1 MGAISVLNM
10 KMKENFKITILTGG
24 VGPEREI
31 SLLTS
36 DALNESLKMNFD
48 VSVIELTDEALPEP
62 YDFGNSVVFP
72 AIHGT
77 FGEDGRLQELLDNA
91 GINYAGSDA
100 HASRLCMNKYLSKR
114 VVSKSGVRIAP
125 DIEFRNPCDLD
136 LAKILSDLGHNL
148 IIKPVDQGSSVDLF
162 VVSGENELISTLEN
176 LPVGHWMIEK
186 RIFGRELTVGILG
199 ESTLGVVEIIPKGG
213 LYDYD
218 RKYSAGET
226 EYRFPA
232 VIDCQIEQEI
242 KEFAINAFRACGC
255 RDFGRVDFI
264 LNEDGKAYFLEIN
277 TIPGLTKTSLLP
289 KSASCSG
296 YSFENLTNQLVRPAM
311 LRETKENLLIA

>member
-10 KMKENFKITILTGG
+10 QMKENFKITILTGG

>member
-125 DIEFRNPCDLD
+125 DVEFRNSCDLD

>member
-100 HASRLCMNKYLSKR
+100 RASRLCMNKYLSKR

-125 DIEFRNPCDLD
+125 DVEFRNPCDLD

-311 LRETKENLLIA
+311 LRETEENLLIA

>member
-1 MGAISVLNM
+1 
-10 KMKENFKITILTGG
+10 MKENFKITILTGG

-100 HASRLCMNKYLSKR
+100 RASRLCMNKYLSKR

-125 DIEFRNPCDLD
+125 DVEFRNPCDLD

-199 ESTLGVVEIIPKGG
+199 ESTLGVVEIIPKGW

>member
-24 VGPEREI
+24 LGPEREI

-125 DIEFRNPCDLD
+125 DVEFRNPCDLD

>member
-1 MGAISVLNM
+1 
-10 KMKENFKITILTGG
+10 
-24 VGPEREI
+24 
-31 SLLTS
+31 
-36 DALNESLKMNFD
+36 
-48 VSVIELTDEALPEP
+48 
-62 YDFGNSVVFP
+62 
-72 AIHGT
+72 
-77 FGEDGRLQELLDNA
+77 LQELLDNA

-100 HASRLCMNKYLSKR
+100 RASRLCMNKYLSKR

-125 DIEFRNPCDLD
+125 DVEFRNPCDLD

-311 LRETKENLLIA
+311 LRETEENLLIA

>member
-1 MGAISVLNM
+1 
-10 KMKENFKITILTGG
+10 MKENFKITILTGG

-125 DIEFRNPCDLD
+125 DVEFRNPCDLD

>member
-10 KMKENFKITILTGG
+10 KMKENSKITILTGG
-24 VGPEREI
+24 VGSEREI
-31 SLLTS
+31 SLLTC
-36 DALNESLKMNFD
+36 DALSKSLKENFD
-48 VSVIELTDEALPEP
+48 VSVIELTEETLPEP
-62 YDFGNSVVFP
+62 HVFSNSVVFP

-100 HASRLCMNKYLSKR
+100 RASRLCMNKYLSKR
-114 VVSKSGVRIAP
+114 VVRESGVRIAP
-125 DIEFRNPCDLD
+125 DVEFSNPSDLD
-136 LAKILSDLGHNL
+136 LAKVLSDLGHNL
-148 IIKPVDQGSSVDLF
+148 IIKPVDQGSSVDLH
-162 VVSGENELISTLEN
+162 VVSGENELTSTLKN

-186 RIFGRELTVGILG
+186 RIFGRELTVGVLG
-199 ESTLGVVEIIPKGG
+199 DSTLGVVEIIPKGG
-213 LYDYD
+213 LYDYE

-296 YSFENLTNQLVRPAM
+296 YSFDNLTNQLVRPAI

>member
-24 VGPEREI
+24 IGPEREI
-31 SLLTS
+31 SLLTG
-36 DALNESLKMNFD
+36 DALSKSLKGIFD
-48 VSVIELTDEALPEP
+48 VSVIELTDENLPEP
-62 YDFGNSVVFP
+62 NVFSNSVVFP

-100 HASRLCMNKYLSKR
+100 RASRLCMNKYLSKR
-114 VVSKSGVRIAP
+114 VVRESGVRIAP
-125 DIEFRNPCDLD
+125 DVEFSNPSDLD
-136 LAKILSDLGHNL
+136 LAKVLSELGHNL
-148 IIKPVDQGSSVDLF
+148 IIKPVDQGSSVDLY
-162 VVSGENELISTLEN
+162 VVSGENELTSTLKN

-199 ESTLGVVEIIPKGG
+199 DSTLGVVEIIPKGG
-213 LYDYD
+213 LYDYE
-218 RKYSAGET
+218 RKYSVGET

-296 YSFENLTNQLVRPAM
+296 YSFDNLTNQLVRPAI

>member
-24 VGPEREI
+24 LGPEREI

-242 KEFAINAFRACGC
+242 KEFAINAFRAL
-255 RDFGRVDFI
+255 DD
-264 LNEDGKAYFLEIN
+264 
-277 TIPGLTKTSLLP
+277 
-289 KSASCSG
+289 
-296 YSFENLTNQLVRPAM
+296 
-311 LRETKENLLIA
+311 

>member
-100 HASRLCMNKYLSKR
+100 RASRLCMNKYLSKR

-125 DIEFRNPCDLD
+125 DVEFRNPCDLD

>member
-1 MGAISVLNM
+1 
-10 KMKENFKITILTGG
+10 
-24 VGPEREI
+24 
-31 SLLTS
+31 
-36 DALNESLKMNFD
+36 
-48 VSVIELTDEALPEP
+48 
-62 YDFGNSVVFP
+62 
-72 AIHGT
+72 
-77 FGEDGRLQELLDNA
+77 
-91 GINYAGSDA
+91 
-100 HASRLCMNKYLSKR
+100 MNKYLSKR

-125 DIEFRNPCDLD
+125 DVEFRSPCDLD

>member
-1 MGAISVLNM
+1 
-10 KMKENFKITILTGG
+10 
-24 VGPEREI
+24 
-31 SLLTS
+31 
-36 DALNESLKMNFD
+36 
-48 VSVIELTDEALPEP
+48 
-62 YDFGNSVVFP
+62 VVFP

-125 DIEFRNPCDLD
+125 DVEFRNPCDLD

>member
-125 DIEFRNPCDLD
+125 DVEFRNPCDLD

-311 LRETKENLLIA
+311 LRETEENLLIA